1 MKIRNPFKD
10 YLCRWKDDAT
20 MTEKNVW
27 TLVFISF
34 GFALGKVGI
43 ALFEYIFQRYEKTIL
58 TVDSFCIWVYKG

>member
-27 TLVFISF
+27 TLVLVAFGYALGKA
-34 GFALGKVGI
+34 GFALFV
-43 ALFEYIFQRYEKTIL
+43 YIF
-58 TVDSFCIWVYKG
+58 

>member
-10 YLCRWKDDAT
+10 SIGRWKDDAT

-34 GFALGKVGI
+34 GFALGKTGI
-43 ALFEYIFQRYEKTIL
+43 ALFEYF
-58 TVDSFCIWVYKG
+58 F